1 MLCIFVCRI
10 VLCYPVMYCESNPL
24 KSLRKFQ
31 ICLTD
36 NRKCLIVS
44 CIFL

>member
-1 MLCIFVCRI
+1 MLCYVFSYA